1 METAT
6 IQIRMLGEFS
16 LVYGDQTITD
26 NDNRSRKVWLLL
38 AYMIYC
44 RKHSISQDELFSLLW
59 DEEEGSSNPVN
70 ALKTIFHRVRTMLD
84 GLGCDMGR
92 TLIIR
97 RGGNYCWNSEVPFTF
112 DVEDF
117 EALCKAASS
126 QHNPQRKLDAF
137 LSALELYQ
145 GDFLSKLSSEPWVVP
160 LNAYF
165 HNLFLQTVRST
176 LPMLLEAGRT
186 EEAVALSRRSIRL
199 EPYDEDLYRFLMQ
212 AQLNLG
218 DQRGAISTYEAM
230 SELLFSNFG
239 IMPSDESKAL
249 WREASRMVND
259 VIVDLGSVREH
270 LQEDSGPGG
279 ALVCE
284 YDFFQAIY
292 RAESRSVARSG
303 IAVHIALIS
312 VSGEKQVLPKRSL
325 ECSMTNLLELIR
337 SSLRKGDVVSRCSI
351 SQYIMLLPQA
361 NYENSC
367 MVCERIVKAFARQYP
382 HSPARLHYSVQPLEP
397 YP

>member
-6 IQIRMLGEFS
+6 VQVHMLGEFS
-16 LVYGDQTITD
+16 LVCGSYSIADS
-26 NDNRSRKVWLLL
+26 DNRSRKVWLLL

-44 RKHSISQDELFSLLW
+44 RRHSISQDELFSLLW

-70 ALKTIFHRVRTMLD
+70 ALKTIFHRVRSMLD
-84 GLGCDMGR
+84 SLGDNMGR
-92 TLIIR
+92 TLIVR
-97 RGGNYCWNSEVPFTF
+97 RNGNYCWNTEIPFTL

-117 EALCKAASS
+117 EDLCKAASA
-126 QHNPQRKLDAF
+126 QHSPQRKLDAYI
-137 LSALELYQ
+137 SALDLYQ

-165 HNLFLQTVRST
+165 HNLFLQTVRNV
-176 LPMLLEAGRT
+176 LPMLLEAKRLK
-186 EEAVALSRRSIRL
+186 EAITLSHRAIRL

-212 AQLNLG
+212 AQLDLG
-218 DQRGAISTYEAM
+218 DQRGVISTYETM
-230 SELLFSNFG
+230 SDLLFSNFG
-239 IMPSDESKAL
+239 IMPSDESKVL
-249 WREASRMVND
+249 WREASRIVND
-259 VIVDLGSVREH
+259 TVMDLGSVREH

-279 ALVCE
+279 ALVCD

-312 VSGEKQVLPKRSL
+312 VAGEKQVLPKRSL
-325 ECSMTNLLELIR
+325 DCSMNNLLELIR
-337 SSLRKGDVVSRCSI
+337 SSLRKGDVVSRCSV
-351 SQYIMLLPQA
+351 SQYILLLPQA

-367 MVCERIVKAFARQYP
+367 MVCERIAKTFARQYP